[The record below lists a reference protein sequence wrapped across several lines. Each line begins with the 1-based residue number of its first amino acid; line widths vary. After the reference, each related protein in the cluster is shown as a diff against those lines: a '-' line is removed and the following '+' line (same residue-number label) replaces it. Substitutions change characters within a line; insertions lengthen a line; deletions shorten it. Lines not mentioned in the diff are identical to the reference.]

1 MSEARARPD
10 AQVQIQGFI
19 FATLLL
25 DPEMT
30 IVEAN
35 NAAEEMLGKSAQ
47 RMVGAKLGEV
57 IGFGEKRIGERLG
70 EDEAQLVARGT
81 PLQIGGRSVLGNV
94 TVSPLP
100 THPGWRVLTL
110 TDAGQD
116 DMARTGPDDA
126 ALVAPAVL
134 AHEIKNPLAA
144 IRGAGQLVAR
154 KLGDK
159 DRRLATV
166 ISDEVDRIARLIDR
180 MQGLGAVA
188 TEPLEAINL
197 HEAIRSACRSVRAG
211 SDGAFALE
219 EEFDPSIPP
228 VLASRDALE
237 QVIGN
242 LVANAR
248 NAAAGR
254 DEATV
259 CVRTRFVSGLV
270 LNAIRLGRPVKL
282 PVEVRISDNGP
293 GIDPKIENRIFEPF
307 VSGSS
312 GGQGLGLALVKK
324 LVDDMHGRIS
334 HERDSSH
341 GWTHFRVH
349 LAIAPQDRR

>member
-1 MSEARARPD
+1 MVSKAGGRPD
-10 AQVQIQGFI
+10 AQAQIQGFI

-47 RMVGAKLGEV
+47 RMIGAKLRDV
-57 IGFGEKRIGERLG
+57 IDFGEKRIGERLG
-70 EDEAQLVARGT
+70 GDEAQLVARGT
-81 PLQIGGRSVLGNV
+81 PLQIGERSMFGNV

-116 DMARTGPDDA
+116 DMARVGPDDA

-154 KLGDK
+154 KLDDK

-166 ISDEVDRIARLIDR
+166 ISDEVDRIARLVDR
-180 MQGLGAVA
+180 MQGLGAVT

-211 SDGAFALE
+211 SDAGFVLE

-228 VLASRDALE
+228 VVASRDALE

-248 NAAAGR
+248 NATAGR
-254 DEATV
+254 DDATV

-270 LNAIRLGRPVKL
+270 LNAIRLGRSVKL

-307 VSGSS
+307 VTGRA

-324 LVDDMHGRIS
+324 LVDDMNGRIS
-334 HERDSSH
+334 YERDASH

-349 LAIAPQDRR
+349 LAIAS